1 MTEKARQ
8 LITDF
13 KLKGWQTDKPYE
25 RLFELAKNSNE
36 LFVFLVEYLNH
47 FEKSSTLFNDGLSYI
62 DKEQFEKLIKLS
74 IAILQLNK
82 NENAESVIEYASLQ
96 FPDLLH
102 GSLEVIFDLKPNE
115 GTYYAEYPWRNLTG
129 SSIQYFQDKLT
140 NEETSIDDKQKIFRC
155 LLQTRNLEAIKYAYD
170 YAKESMWFDRQ
181 DLESW
186 LVAQLEI
193 AGYTMQDATIRSYCP
208 NSLKHF
214 VFPKNYFF
222 KGKPVF
228 INREQHPTW
237 KLEPADTEYKF
248 GGVLENDDKNPFYH
262 IITFHQIPGGLNITE
277 VKQLTLGVHIRELNE
292 WGTLFYQHDQN
303 GVPTKIRLG
312 KENEINIYSDK
323 AIKET
328 FVMFANTPKRWEIQS
343 WGSSN
348 SRENLFRLGGEP
360 AWIQSADVLT
370 CPVCHG
376 KMDFL
381 MQLDS
386 DLPDSDGGE
395 LMFGSGGIC
404 YIFWCN
410 KSKVSGYVI
419 QCT

>member
-8 LITDF
+8 LIADF

-25 RLFELAKNSNE
+25 RLFELAENSDE
-36 LFVFLVEYLNH
+36 LFAFLEAYLNE
-47 FEKSSTLFNDGLSYI
+47 FEQRSTLFNDGLSYI
-62 DKEQFEKLIKLS
+62 DKEQFKKLIKLS
-74 IAILQLNK
+74 IDILQVNK

-96 FPDLLH
+96 FPELLH
-102 GSLEVIFDLKPNE
+102 GHLELIFDLKPNE
-115 GTYYAEYPWRNLTG
+115 STYYAEYPWRNLISNSTK
-129 SSIQYFQDKLT
+129 YFQDILT
-140 NEETSIDDKQKIFRC
+140 NEKASIDDRQKIFSC
-155 LLQTRNLEAIKYAYD
+155 LLQTRDPETIKYAYE
-170 YAKESMWFDRQ
+170 YAKESKLFDGQ
-181 DLESW
+181 DAESW
-186 LVAQLEI
+186 LIAQLEI
-193 AGYTMQDATIRSYCP
+193 VGYTIQKDTIQSYCP
-208 NSLKHF
+208 NSLRHF
-214 VFPKNYFF
+214 VFTKDYFI

-237 KLEPADTEYKF
+237 KLGSGDTKYKF

-262 IITFHQIPGGLNITE
+262 VITFHQIPNGLNITE
-277 VKQLTLGVHIRELNE
+277 VEQLTLGVHIRELNE
-292 WGTLFYQHDQN
+292 WGALFYQHDPK
-303 GVPTKIRLG
+303 GIPAKIHVG
-312 KENEINIYSDK
+312 KENEINIYTDK

-328 FVMFANTPKRWEIQS
+328 FVTFADTPKRWEIQS

-360 AWIQSADVLT
+360 AWIQSAEVLT
-370 CPVCHG
+370 CPVCNG

-386 DLPDSDGGE
+386 DLPDNDGGE

-404 YIFWCN
+404 YIFWCDR
-410 KSKVSGYVI
+410 SKVSGYVM